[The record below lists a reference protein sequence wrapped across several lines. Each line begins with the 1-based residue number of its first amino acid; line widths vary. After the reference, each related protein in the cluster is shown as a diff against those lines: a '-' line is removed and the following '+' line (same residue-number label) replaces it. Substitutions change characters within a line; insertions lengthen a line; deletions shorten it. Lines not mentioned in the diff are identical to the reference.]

1 MKVFSS
7 LKNNKVDLS
16 GLFIFNGLKRII
28 GVPGSQ
34 PFHALETHAKQKYP
48 NGKNHSSWNLLQL

>member
-28 GVPGSQ
+28 GVLGSQ

-48 NGKNHSSWNLLQL
+48 NGKNHSS